1 MDLER
6 VMTEMELSESDK
18 QFIRNQNNNKDIE
31 SKVQSLW
38 QVVEDA
44 SNYG

>member
-6 VMTEMELSESDK
+6 VMSEMELSESDK

-44 SNYG
+44 SGYG

>member
-6 VMTEMELSESDK
+6 IMSEMELSESDK

-44 SNYG
+44 SGYG